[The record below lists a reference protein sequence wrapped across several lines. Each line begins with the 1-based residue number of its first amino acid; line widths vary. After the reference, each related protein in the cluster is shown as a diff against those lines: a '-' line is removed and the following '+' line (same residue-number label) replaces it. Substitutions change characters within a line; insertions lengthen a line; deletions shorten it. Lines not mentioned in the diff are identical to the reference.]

1 MPKHCFI
8 GNKIQIAIFH
18 FQISYNGMGEIMIPF
33 VCNLGPVDPQIFQD
47 FTSRIAFMET
57 DDGDLNL
64 NSLCL
69 LGLHIEKYT
78 LISIIHTA
86 EFHSK
91 SIFPIFTTPI
101 RSLLE

>member
-1 MPKHCFI
+1 
-8 GNKIQIAIFH
+8 
-18 FQISYNGMGEIMIPF
+18 MGKIMIPF

-57 DDGDLNL
+57 DDGHLNL

-91 SIFPIFTTPI
+91 SIFPIVTAPI